1 MLQSY
6 TNDYLEIYFDK
17 YKALPVLKKEL
28 GNKYNPV
35 NLFVETSNY
44 VILFENEE
52 QPDRIKSGEESTDL
66 PPIPTLDGDQIKEGR
81 KLKFLTPKKTI
92 YQNSDII
99 SANIISKQFIQIKK

>member
-1 MLQSY
+1 M
-6 TNDYLEIYFDK
+6 
-17 YKALPVLKKEL
+17 LKKEL
-28 GNKYNPV
+28 GNKYSPV
-35 NLFVETSNY
+35 NLFVETNNY

-66 PPIPTLDGDQIKEGR
+66 PPTLDGDQIKEGR

>member
-1 MLQSY
+1 M
-6 TNDYLEIYFDK
+6 
-17 YKALPVLKKEL
+17 LKKEL

-35 NLFVETSNY
+35 NLFVETNNY

-66 PPIPTLDGDQIKEGR
+66 PPTLDGDQIKEGR